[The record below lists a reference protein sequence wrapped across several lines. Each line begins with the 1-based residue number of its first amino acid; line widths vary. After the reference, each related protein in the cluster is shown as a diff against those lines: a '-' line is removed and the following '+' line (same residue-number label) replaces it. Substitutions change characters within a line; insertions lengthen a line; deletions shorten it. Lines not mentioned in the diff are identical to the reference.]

1 MTQTK
6 VSIMAPCYNGE
17 AYIARFLQSVLDQS
31 YNNVQLIIVN
41 DGSKDSTEEILCEY
55 EARFSDRGF
64 EYIHLNQENKGIGG
78 ALNDALK
85 LVTGDYMTWFGTD
98 DYMMPDYVEKLAAFL
113 DAHPEFAVVRCDG
126 YLVDKNDHNAILG
139 KMADQNHDKHQPH
152 LFENAIMERNFNFG
166 YSMLR
171 MRVLDEVNPSRE
183 IYPSREGQNWQLL
196 LPIFYAHKSA
206 FYETPLYYVVHDLDS
221 VSRVAH
227 RSYARLKEQNAEY
240 ERILVNVLDSMDIPD
255 KEKYQNMVTDKYIRR
270 RMLAAIDFAEY
281 RDALQEY
288 AKLKQ
293 RGVVTSTDRKR
304 YYRAKFP
311 LIDKTAK
318 KVKSLLKR

>member
-17 AYIARFLQSVLDQS
+17 EYIARFLQSVLDQT
-31 YNNVQLIIVN
+31 YDNIQLIIVN
-41 DGSKDSTEEILCEY
+41 DGSKDSTEEILCDY

-85 LVTGDYMTWFGTD
+85 LVTGEYMTWFGTD
-98 DYMMPDYVEKLAAFL
+98 DYMMPDYVERLAAFL
-113 DAHPEFAVVRCDG
+113 DANAEFAVVRCDG
-126 YLVDKNDHNAILG
+126 YLVDIKDHSVILG
-139 KMADQNHDKHQPH
+139 KMADGNHDKHQPH

-171 MRVLDEVNPSRE
+171 MSVFDEVNPSRE

-206 FYETPLYYVVHDLDS
+206 FCETPLYNVVHDLDS

-227 RSYARLKEQNAEY
+227 KSYERLKEQNAEY
-240 ERILVNVLDSMDIPD
+240 ERILTNVLASMDIPD
-255 KEKYQNMVTDKYIRR
+255 KAYYEDMVTVKYIRR
-270 RMLAAIDFAEY
+270 RMLAAIDFAHY
-281 RDALQEY
+281 DDAMREY
-288 AKLKQ
+288 ALLKE
-293 RGVVTSTDRKR
+293 RGIVTPTDRKR
-304 YYRAKFP
+304 YIRARFAV
-311 LIDKTAK
+311 IDKTAK
-318 KVKSLLKR
+318 KLKKLLKH